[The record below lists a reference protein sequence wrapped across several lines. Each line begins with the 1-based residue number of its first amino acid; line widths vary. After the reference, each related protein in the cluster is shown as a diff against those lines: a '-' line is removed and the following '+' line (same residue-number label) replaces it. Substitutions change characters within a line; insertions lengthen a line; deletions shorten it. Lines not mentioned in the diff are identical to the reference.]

1 MYPCTDH
8 YLHCLPENTLF
19 AKYDRRNNFL
29 GFFIK
34 GKNTDHQYFWMTEVI
49 NPLKNHEDWHFQN
62 IIKKGYISPEWDIES
77 KYYSDVDSYIYLVFE
92 SDEIEYL
99 IDKLTKCLQVSKNAS
114 VLNYKYKNN
123 I

>member
-1 MYPCTDH
+1 
-8 YLHCLPENTLF
+8 
-19 AKYDRRNNFL
+19 
-29 GFFIK
+29 
-34 GKNTDHQYFWMTEVI
+34 MTEVI
-49 NPLKNHEDWHFQN
+49 NPLKNHEDWNFQN
-62 IIKKGYISPEWDIES
+62 IINKGYISPEWDIES

-123 I
+123 T

>member
-8 YLHCLPENTLF
+8 YLHKLPEGTLF
-19 AKYDRRNNFL
+19 AKYDKKNNFL

-34 GKNTDHQYFWMTEVI
+34 GKNKDNQYFWMTELV
-49 NPLKNHEDWHFQN
+49 NPLRNHEDWYFKKILEMKE
-62 IIKKGYISPEWDIES
+62 IIPEWDIEK
-77 KYYSDVDSYIYLVFE
+77 KYWGDVDSYIYLVFE

-99 IDKLTKCLQVSKNAS
+99 IHKLTKCLHVAQKPKNI
-114 VLNYKYKNN
+114 NYKYKDN